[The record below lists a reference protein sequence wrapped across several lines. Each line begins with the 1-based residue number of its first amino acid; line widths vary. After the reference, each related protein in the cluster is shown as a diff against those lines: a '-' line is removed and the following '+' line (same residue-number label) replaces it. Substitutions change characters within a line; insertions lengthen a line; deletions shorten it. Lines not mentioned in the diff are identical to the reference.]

1 MITHQYAS
9 KIAHLDF
16 PQLNVIG
23 AVKYLDP
30 KRNRAGIT
38 VAPGKTIEKSG
49 RYIVVLL
56 QVPDYERAH
65 VNDLPSPQN
74 DLNRT

>member
-1 MITHQYAS
+1 MITHQYTS
-9 KIAHLDF
+9 KIIDLDF

-23 AVKYLDP
+23 AVKYQDP

-56 QVPDYERAH
+56 QVPEYEKAH
-65 VNDLPSPQN
+65 ANDLPSPQN
-74 DLNRT
+74 DLNHT